1 MPMEG
6 PKDLLDNTTTEG
18 YQNVCAT
25 KGQLEDGDDFAEQSI
40 TKASCFGNSACATL
54 DRLICNL
61 KPDLVLFCDLDF
73 S

>member
-25 KGQLEDGDDFAEQSI
+25 KRQLEDGDDFSI
-40 TKASCFGNSACATL
+40 NYESKLFRQQCM
-54 DRLICNL
+54 CNIRQT
-61 KPDLVLFCDLDF
+61 DLQLEA
-73 S
+73 

>member
-25 KGQLEDGDDFAEQSI
+25 KRQLEDGDDFAEQSI
-40 TKASCFGNSACATL
+40 TKASCVGNNACATL